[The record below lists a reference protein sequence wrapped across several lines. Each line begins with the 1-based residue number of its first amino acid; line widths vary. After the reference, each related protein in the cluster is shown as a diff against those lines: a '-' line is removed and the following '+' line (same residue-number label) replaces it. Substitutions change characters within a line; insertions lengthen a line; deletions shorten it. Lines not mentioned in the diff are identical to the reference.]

1 MLLVQ
6 RVPGRV
12 AGPVRR
18 GERMVMHPS
27 ASGPGGDADPLH
39 DSKPPRRVDW
49 RALGWAIGFLLLV
62 LAFWLMTPRGTG

>member
-1 MLLVQ
+1 
-6 RVPGRV
+6 
-12 AGPVRR
+12 
-18 GERMVMHPS
+18 MHPS

-39 DSKPPRRVDW
+39 DPKPPRRVDW